1 MIDAT
6 REIMLIQPQIRL
18 ACLIMITLLSTTAAQ
33 ANLMSKSELDLVVKE
48 DIAAAQILNSICPTF
63 VADSSKIKQQ
73 VHKFTTENLTQLSN
87 PSTTFEQL
95 SMDPEY
101 LAAYKAAQ
109 LENKQYSQA
118 EQKQGC
124 ENLLNIYA
132 E

>member
-18 ACLIMITLLSTTAAQ
+18 ACLIMIALLSTTAAQ

-48 DIAAAQILNSICPTF
+48 DIAAAQILNSICPAL

-73 VHKFTTENLTQLSN
+73 VDRFTTENLAQLSN
-87 PSTTFEQL
+87 PNTTFEQL
-95 SMDPEY
+95 KIDPEY
-101 LAAYKAAQ
+101 LSAYKTAQ

-124 ENLLNIYA
+124 EDLLSVYA